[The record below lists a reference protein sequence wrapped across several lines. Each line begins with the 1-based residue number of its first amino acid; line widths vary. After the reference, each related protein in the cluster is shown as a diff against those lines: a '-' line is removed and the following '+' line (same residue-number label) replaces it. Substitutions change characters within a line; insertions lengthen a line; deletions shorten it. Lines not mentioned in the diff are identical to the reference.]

1 MKRIILLVLVAAAAS
16 SISVA
21 GLAAAQPDGNP
32 PAGKA
37 LAIYPANPA
46 YFESPDG
53 KPVVM
58 IGDYEASPTAPTG
71 VPMDPNYDYGLFFDT
86 LKENGLN
93 FAKVWI
99 NYGVEAEYD
108 SETSFDDYHRFN
120 LLPYLRTG
128 PGLANDGRPKYDL
141 TQFNPYYFER
151 MAAACAAARARGIYL
166 HLVLIDGWIFRVP
179 ALWKFHAYN
188 VDNNVNRV
196 DGDPKRT
203 GMSTDPEQGSCS
215 LDNLQVLEVE
225 KAYLRRIVDAVND
238 FDNLLF
244 EVSNENYYNLEW
256 ELSMASFVHEY
267 EKGKPRQHLVM
278 PLDLPDHD
286 YGGVT
291 YGAEAKND
299 HTKSWKTWD
308 LGQLHDRLL
317 AARGLKQPLIYD
329 TDGIESNDNP
339 IQRKGFWTA
348 FASGGH
354 VDYTDYSFQPEIG
367 GDERGLRRAELR
379 RQLGH
384 LAGFTRQVR
393 FWEMHPADLVRAGD
407 AYALVSPREAV
418 IYLPDGGNVEVDL
431 NGMMGALRAKWFNPR
446 NGLSSQLSAVTGGK
460 TRSFAAP
467 DHHDW
472 VLYLQ
477 SEEVAR

>member
-1 MKRIILLVLVAAAAS
+1 MNCRLILGLAVVAATLLNVSDPAAGQIVSNAPS
-16 SISVA
+16 S
-21 GLAAAQPDGNP
+21 
-32 PAGKA
+32 KA
-37 LAIYPANPA
+37 LSIYPPNRA
-46 YFESPDG
+46 YFQSPDG
-53 KPVVM
+53 QPIVM

-99 NYGVEAEYD
+99 FYGVEAEYD

-166 HLVLIDGWIFRVP
+166 HLVLIDGWIFRIP

-188 VDNNVNRV
+188 IDNNVNHV

-215 LDNLQVLEVE
+215 LGNVRVLEVE

-238 FDNLLF
+238 FDNVLF

-256 ELSMASFVHEY
+256 EVSVAKFAHEY
-267 EKGKPRQHLVM
+267 EKSKPRQHLVM

-291 YGAEAKND
+291 YGAAPQND

-308 LGQLHDRLL
+308 LAQLHAKLL
-317 AARGLKQPLIYD
+317 AARDLKQPLIYD

-339 IQRKGFWTA
+339 VQRKGFWTA
-348 FASGGH
+348 FVSGGY
-354 VDYTDYSFQPEIG
+354 VNYTDYSFQPEIG

-379 RQLGH
+379 RQLGY
-384 LAGFTRQVR
+384 LADFTRQVR
-393 FWEMHPADLVRAGD
+393 FWEMHPADIVRSGD
-407 AYALVSPREAV
+407 AYALASSREA
-418 IYLPDGGNVEVDL
+418 ILYLPSGGDVEVDL
-431 NGMMGALRAKWFNPR
+431 RGMPGSLRAKWFNPR
-446 NGLSSQLSAVTGGK
+446 NGLFGESSAVTGGK
-460 TRSFAAP
+460 TQRFTAP
-467 DHHDW
+467 DFHDW

-477 SEEVAR
+477 KEGSDQ

>member
-1 MKRIILLVLVAAAAS
+1 MKRILIMTQLMAVVFLLGASLPVVAQVEAKEAAS
-16 SISVA
+16 
-21 GLAAAQPDGNP
+21 
-32 PAGKA
+32 KT
-37 LAIYPANPA
+37 LAIYAPNPA
-46 YFESPDG
+46 YFQSADG

-58 IGDYEASPTAPTG
+58 IGDYEASPICPTG
-71 VPMDPNYDYGLFFDT
+71 VPMDPNYDYRIFFDT
-86 LKENGLN
+86 LKDNGLN

-99 NYGVEAEYD
+99 FYGVEAEYD

-151 MAAACAAARARGIYL
+151 MAAACAAARARGIYV

-188 VDNNVNRV
+188 SANNVNHV

-215 LDNLQVLEVE
+215 LGNVQALEVE

-238 FDNLLF
+238 FDNILF

-256 ELSMASFVHEY
+256 ELSISKFVHEY

-291 YGAEAKND
+291 YGADAKND

-308 LGQLHDRLL
+308 LAQLHAKLL

-339 IQRKGFWTA
+339 VQRKGFWTA
-348 FASGGH
+348 FVSGGH

-384 LAGFTRQVR
+384 LAAFTRQVH
-393 FWEMHPADLVRAGD
+393 FWEMQPADWVRSGD
-407 AYALVSPREAV
+407 AFALASPREAV
-418 IYLPDGGNVEVDL
+418 LYLPRGGNVDVDL
-431 NGMMGALRAKWFNPR
+431 EGMPGSLRAKWFNPR
-446 NGLSSQLSAVTGGK
+446 NGLFSESFAVTGGK
-460 TRSFAAP
+460 TQPFAAP
-467 DHHDW
+467 DVHDW

-477 SEEVAR
+477 AKTGGQ